1 MGTIRKKKKKKSF
14 LKRFITAKYRF
25 VRYEYYS
32 SFNVISHYLDLQK
45 ILEPEDVE
53 IIRTET
59 PINFR
64 GIPFASLTAG
74 VIDKLGEPRFKIDNS
89 SAIKGHRILFYKERV
104 GSVSVKIQLHFIREK
119 LFYAN
124 YAFDPQKM
132 GTRLIEE
139 ITNILTD
146 KYLDREKEDLGGKML
161 VDEQN
166 NKLMIRN
173 MGLFEIGY
181 ISGSEYFKGYLR
193 EKVQGLKKDR
203 AETERISLKNLFQ
216 DI

>member
-1 MGTIRKKKKKKSF
+1 
-14 LKRFITAKYRF
+14 
-25 VRYEYYS
+25 
-32 SFNVISHYLDLQK
+32 
-45 ILEPEDVE
+45 
-53 IIRTET
+53 
-59 PINFR
+59 
-64 GIPFASLTAG
+64 
-74 VIDKLGEPRFKIDNS
+74 
-89 SAIKGHRILFYKERV
+89 
-104 GSVSVKIQLHFIREK
+104 
-119 LFYAN
+119 
-124 YAFDPQKM
+124 M